1 MGNNLMIMLPF
12 TQYLRSL
19 RAPKFTR
26 GNCPRVIYGALRI
39 VKNRVI
45 LIFTCNVV
53 KKPIYHL
60 FNRILHAYYFL
71 CIIHNVMTPF
81 LSLVHFPII
90 FIKKNIQGGKYIKMF
105 TFATSWIRI
114 LFNIRLFCGLDRL
127 LAKIFLVWFTDYK
140 LSLNCPHWF
149 RHVSALVMIVQ
160 NVVLTSMVVVR

>member
-1 MGNNLMIMLPF
+1 MIMLPF
-12 TQYLRSL
+12 TQYLLFL
-19 RAPKFTR
+19 RAPKFTC
-26 GNCPRVIYGALRI
+26 GNWPHVISGARRI
-39 VKNRVI
+39 VKNRAI
-45 LIFTCNVV
+45 LICTRKVV
-53 KKPIYHL
+53 EKPIYPF

-71 CIIHNVMTPF
+71 RIIHNVMTPF
-81 LSLVHFPII
+81 LSLVHFPILL
-90 FIKKNIQGGKYIKMF
+90 KKNIQGGKYIKMF